1 MKLLLIEDNDSIIN
15 GLAYSFQ
22 SNNYGFIH
30 RTNVKDAKELLE
42 KDKDIDVIVLDVTL
56 PDGNGFDLYKEV
68 IKELNIPT
76 IFLTAKDDED
86 DIVNGFEIGADD
98 YVTKPFST
106 KELIA
111 RVNRIIMRNSKN
123 STIKIKDVEY
133 DTEKMIAYK
142 DGKVVELTPLELKLV
157 NLLFLNIGKVVSR
170 NTLIDKIWE
179 WTGNDVYDHSI
190 TVYLNRIRDKIG
202 KDVIITV
209 KGVGYRVD
217 E

>member
-1 MKLLLIEDNDSIIN
+1 MKLLLIEDNASIIH

-22 SNNYGFIH
+22 SNNYDFIH
-30 RTNVKDAKELLE
+30 ATNVKDAKELLGKE
-42 KDKDIDVIVLDVTL
+42 KDIDVIVLDVTL
-56 PDGNGFDLYKEV
+56 PDGNGFQLYKEV

-111 RVNRIIMRNSKN
+111 RVNRIIMRNSKD

-133 DTEKMIAYK
+133 DAEKMIVYK
-142 DGKVVELTPLELKLV
+142 EGKVVELTPLELKLV

-209 KGVGYRVD
+209 KGVGYRID